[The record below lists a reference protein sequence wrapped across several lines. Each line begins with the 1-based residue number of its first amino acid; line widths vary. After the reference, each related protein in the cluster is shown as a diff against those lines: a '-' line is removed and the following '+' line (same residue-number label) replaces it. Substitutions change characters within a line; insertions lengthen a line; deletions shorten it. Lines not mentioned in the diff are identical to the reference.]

1 MSVGSFFNVFKKSQK
16 DFRVINLL
24 PMLVMHIGA
33 IVTVYLSGF
42 SWVALGV
49 CVLMYYVRMFGIT
62 AGFHRYFAHRS
73 YKTSRF
79 FQFVMA
85 WIGTSATQLGPIWWA
100 GHHRDHHK
108 FSDTERDVHSPV
120 QRGFWWAHIGWL
132 WSDKYNKTKYEN
144 MKDFENYPELLWINK
159 YFLVPPVVLAV
170 AMFGLGVF
178 LQNYFPALGTS
189 GLQMLAWGFF
199 ASTVILYHGTF
210 LVNSATHMVGK
221 RVYPT
226 TDDSRNSMWIALVT
240 MGEGWHNNH
249 HFFPSN
255 ESQGLEWWQIDMS
268 HYVLT
273 MLSWVGIV
281 WDIKRIPR
289 RLIESKKISNV
300 DAVETKAEAA

>member
-1 MSVGSFFNVFKKSQK
+1 MSVGNALKRFKSSEK
-16 DFRVINLL
+16 DFRLMNVI
-24 PMLVMHIGA
+24 PMLFMHVGA
-33 IVTVYLSGF
+33 AVTVYMAGF
-42 SWVALGV
+42 SWVALAV
-49 CVLMYYVRMFGIT
+49 CVFMYYLRMFGIT

-73 YKTSRF
+73 YKTSRW
-79 FQFVMA
+79 FQFVLA

-108 FSDTERDVHSPV
+108 FSDTPKDVHSPV

-144 MKDFENYPELLWINK
+144 MKDFEEFPELTWINK
-159 YFLVPPVVLAV
+159 YFMVPPIVLGFL
-170 AMFGLGVF
+170 MYGLGVAIHAVR
-178 LQNYFPALGTS
+178 PEWGTS
-189 GLQMLAWGFF
+189 GFQMLAWGFF
-199 ASTVILYHGTF
+199 LSTVVLYHGTF

-226 TDDSRNSMWIALVT
+226 SDDSRNSMWIALVT

-268 HYVLT
+268 HYILKA
-273 MLSWVGIV
+273 LSWVGIV
-281 WDIKRIPR
+281 WDIKRVPQ
-289 RLIESKKISNV
+289 RLIDEKKISYQDNL
-300 DAVETKAEAA
+300 EKAA